1 MLVNAKGKEL
11 THVGEQCDVPDAA
24 RHGVTEMMCDFHNIL
39 RAKFPVRRAGNRQ
52 PLGPLKSRTPGSD
65 IHFVNTKISGAYA

>member
-1 MLVNAKGKEL
+1 MDAV
-11 THVGEQCDVPDAA
+11 EQSDVPDAA

-52 PLGPLKSRTPGSD
+52 PLCSEGDP
-65 IHFVNTKISGAYA
+65 